1 MIRKTQGWTPKT
13 MAATLGIHPN
23 TIRMYERLGFI
34 ATPARRP
41 NGYRVLTDVHLAQL
55 RICRTIF
62 GCPYANRAIRD
73 AGTRLVQAS
82 AQCNLPA
89 CRQAAQAYGQAIREE
104 IEKAEQT
111 RVLLTAWLAQPP
123 EAEGDE
129 SLFSRKEAAKRI
141 GVTVETIRNW
151 ERNGLIAGAGVG
163 SRGEQLYAAQ
173 SLDRMRVIYMLRRT
187 GYSMQA
193 ILRCLTIRD
202 AAPASG
208 RNGVPETLRQQML
221 RALEM
226 PEVPEE
232 PLGLVIMGDRW
243 LESLHGMAADAAE
256 LPALVEALAK
266 AVRRMAADT
275 DTSFDTELSPDK

>member
-62 GCPYANRAIRD
+62 GRPYANRAIRD

-123 EAEGDE
+123 EAEGFPLEVLLGKPVPVLFHVSLRRWSPLALLDVALGVGVLVFALSRLGEAWQWERVLVFRE
-129 SLFSRKEAAKRI
+129 SLNR
-141 GVTVETIRNW
+141 
-151 ERNGLIAGAGVG
+151 
-163 SRGEQLYAAQ
+163 YA
-173 SLDRMRVIYMLRRT
+173 S
-187 GYSMQA
+187 
-193 ILRCLTIRD
+193 
-202 AAPASG
+202 AS
-208 RNGVPETLRQQML
+208 
-221 RALEM
+221 
-226 PEVPEE
+226 
-232 PLGLVIMGDRW
+232 
-243 LESLHGMAADAAE
+243 S
-256 LPALVEALAK
+256 
-266 AVRRMAADT
+266 
-275 DTSFDTELSPDK
+275 

>member
-111 RVLLTAWLAQPP
+111 RALLTAWLVQPP
-123 EAEGDE
+123 EAERFPLEVLLGKVVGE
-129 SLFSRKEAAKRI
+129 EIL
-141 GVTVETIRNW
+141 W
-151 ERNGLIAGAGVG
+151 GLVAAGAWWWWPGG
-163 SRGEQLYAAQ
+163 CIG
-173 SLDRMRVIYMLRRT
+173 
-187 GYSMQA
+187 
-193 ILRCLTIRD
+193 
-202 AAPASG
+202 
-208 RNGVPETLRQQML
+208 
-221 RALEM
+221 
-226 PEVPEE
+226 
-232 PLGLVIMGDRW
+232 
-243 LESLHGMAADAAE
+243 
-256 LPALVEALAK
+256 
-266 AVRRMAADT
+266 
-275 DTSFDTELSPDK
+275 